1 MSYMQNIAFDAVVSD
16 IFDAKGNRIPR
27 EVGRGVYRDDTN
39 ELMAICGPGFKP
51 VQHRDV
57 VQPII
62 TALTE
67 QGYEIEVKQG
77 ADKRSLYDFRGKK
90 GAWISPKVSDN
101 GAVMRT
107 DIVLGDFIEVPGQF
121 NSHGLRTR
129 NAETED
135 LNFFR
140 ISLLNSHNGTY
151 AIRANTSY
159 LRLVCFNGITQPH
172 FSAGAYG
179 KHTLNFNVEGLQAQI
194 TNAMDM
200 MGADAE
206 RFAVMAK
213 TPLSVEAAV
222 EMLKVTIARLPNKAT
237 GEAHWSEPLL
247 NKIMERF
254 AREDQ
259 TVWGLYNAVT
269 AWQTHE
275 KMRANANS
283 ITAMVGREQKVAE
296 MLRSKEWNE
305 TFAL

>member
-1 MSYMQNIAFDAVVSD
+1 MSFMENIAFNAVVSD
-16 IFDAKGNRIPR
+16 IFDAKGNRIPK

-51 VQHRDV
+51 VQHKDV
-57 VQPII
+57 VSPII

-67 QGYEIEVKQG
+67 QGYEIEVKAG

-90 GAWISPKVSDN
+90 GAWISPKVSDG

-107 DIVLGDFIEVPGQF
+107 DIILGDFIEVPGQF
-121 NSHGLRTR
+121 NSHGLKVRGS
-129 NAETED
+129 ED
-135 LNFFR
+135 INFFR

-151 AIRANTSY
+151 AVRANTSY

-179 KHTLNFNVEGLQAQI
+179 KHTVNFNVEGLQAQI

-213 TPLSVEAAV
+213 TPLSIEAAI
-222 EMLKVTIARLPNKAT
+222 EMLKVTIARLPNKPT
-237 GEAHWSEPLL
+237 GEAHYSEPLVT
-247 NKIMERF
+247 KIMERF

-275 KMRANANS
+275 KFKSNANG
-283 ITAMVGREQKVAE
+283 ITALVGRETKVAE
-296 MLRSKEWNE
+296 MLRSKEWS
-305 TFAL
+305 TLYAL

>member
-1 MSYMQNIAFDAVVSD
+1 MGIENIDFTAVVSD
-16 IFDAKGNRIPR
+16 IFDAKGKRIPR

-51 VQHRDV
+51 VQHMDIVRPV
-57 VQPII
+57 
-62 TALTE
+62 LEGLRE
-67 QGYEIEVKQG
+67 QGYEIEVKVG

-90 GAWISPKVSDN
+90 GAWISPKVSDG
-101 GAVMRT
+101 GAIMRT
-107 DIVLGDFIEVPGQF
+107 DIILGDFIEVPGQF
-121 NSHGLRTR
+121 NDHGLVNRR
-129 NAETED
+129 AGGED

-151 AIRANTSY
+151 AVRANTSY

-179 KHTLNFNVEGLQAQI
+179 KHTVNFNVEGLQKQI
-194 TNAMDM
+194 SNAMGM

-213 TPLSVEAAV
+213 TYLSAEQAI
-222 EMLKVTIARLPNKAT
+222 EMLKATIAKLPNKPT
-237 GEAHWSEPLL
+237 GEAHYSEPLVS
-247 NKIMERF
+247 KIMERF
-254 AREDQ
+254 AREDA

-275 KMRANANS
+275 KFKANANG
-283 ITAMVGREQKVAE
+283 ITALVGRETKVAE

>member
-1 MSYMQNIAFDAVVSD
+1 MGIQNIDFTAVVGD
-16 IFDAKGNRIPR
+16 VFTADGKRVAPEI
-27 EVGRGVYRDDTN
+27 GRGVYRDDTN

-51 VQHRDV
+51 VQHMDV
-57 VQPII
+57 VRPV
-62 TALTE
+62 LDGLRE
-67 QGYEIEVKQG
+67 QGYELEVRSN
-77 ADKRSLYDFRGKK
+77 ADKQSLYDFRGKR

-101 GAVMRT
+101 GAIMRT
-107 DIVLGDFIEVPGQF
+107 DIILGDFIEVPGQF
-121 NSHGLRTR
+121 NDHGLQMRK
-129 NAETED
+129 TED

-151 AIRANTSY
+151 AVRANTSY

-179 KHTLNFNVEGLQAQI
+179 KHTLNFNVEGLQKQI
-194 TNAMDM
+194 GNAMGM

-206 RFAVMAK
+206 RFAVMAR
-213 TPLSVEAAV
+213 TFITVEQAT
-222 EMLKVTIARLPNKAT
+222 EMLKATIAKLPNKPT
-237 GEAHWSEPLL
+237 GEPHYSEPLL
-247 NKIMERF
+247 NKILTRF
-254 AREDQ
+254 AQEDQ

-275 KMRANANS
+275 KFRSNANG

-296 MLRSKEWNE
+296 MLRSKEWKE